1 MLSTPKVSVIIPV
14 YKVEKY
20 LQECLDSVL
29 GQTLKNMEIILV
41 DDGSPDKCP
50 QICDDYA
57 LKDCR
62 IKVIHQENQGSS
74 VARNNGMKIAKGDY
88 VAFVD
93 SDDII
98 SPYMFEVLVGTG
110 RNADIIECEVTK
122 DKKYLSRRNVLIKK
136 KEYKSGILA
145 QYLKTN
151 KVGVWCRIYK
161 REIIDGLY
169 FEDGAFSEDV
179 MWSYNVFEKCKTY
192 VIIDSVLYYWRQCSD
207 SLSKSC
213 IKHFKSQSER
223 LSEIIEN
230 NHPELLPII
239 NNHLIIVK
247 INMLTNAARYGF
259 VNTEIEQQF
268 NKKEKSAAIR
278 KIRSYLIHIMTDP
291 FFRWQTRTKA
301 LMISVSYSLYAII
314 IKMKYGK

>member
-1 MLSTPKVSVIIPV
+1 MFSTPKVSVIIPV

-29 GQTLKNMEIILV
+29 NQTLKNIEVILV
-41 DDGSPDKCP
+41 DDGSPDNCP

-57 LKDCR
+57 QKDCR

-88 VAFVD
+88 IAFVD
-93 SDDII
+93 SDDFI
-98 SPYMFEVLVGTG
+98 SLYMFEVLVVEGH
-110 RNADIIECEVTK
+110 NADIIECEVTK
-122 DKKYLSRRNVLIKK
+122 DKKYFSKRNVQIKK

-151 KVGVWCRIYK
+151 KVGVWCRVYK

-179 MWSYNVFEKCKTY
+179 MWSYSVFERCKTY

-223 LSEIIEN
+223 LSTIIEKE
-230 NHPELLPII
+230 HPELFPII
-239 NNHLIIVK
+239 NNHLMIVK

-259 VNTEIEQQF
+259 ASDELEEQF
-268 NKKEKSAAIR
+268 HKKEKRVAIH
-278 KIRSYLIHIMTDP
+278 KIRNNFVHIMTDT
-291 FFRWQTRTKA
+291 FFRWQTKIKVI
-301 LMISVSYSLYAII
+301 LICVSYSLYASI